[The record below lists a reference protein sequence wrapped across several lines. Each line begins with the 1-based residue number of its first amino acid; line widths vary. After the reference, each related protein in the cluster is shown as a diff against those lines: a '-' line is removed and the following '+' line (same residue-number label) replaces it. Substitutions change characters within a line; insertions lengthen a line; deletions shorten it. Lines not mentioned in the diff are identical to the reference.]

1 MNPTL
6 GACPVCGEALAV
18 TRLWCPACDTTVEGR
33 FQGGPFAG
41 LGREQLAFVETF
53 VRCEGKLNRMEREL
67 GLSYPTIRARLHDII
82 RAMGH
87 EPGAEERPP
96 ISAAARRAVLDRLDA
111 GEIGADEALRIL
123 NGETE

>member
-1 MNPTL
+1 MNPVL

-33 FQGGPFAG
+33 FQGGPLAG
-41 LGREQLAFVETF
+41 LSRDQLAFVLTF

-82 RAMGH
+82 RALGY

-96 ISAAARRAVLDRLDA
+96 ISPAERRAVLDRLDA